1 MCIMYTYMYTY
12 LTTCTFIQYTCI
24 AHMRIFMNMYTLIC
38 YVHEHTHT
46 YTHTHTRIHT
56 HIYTIFN
63 IFGERERESGEK
75 RERERK
81 KEWYYGY
88 RMSHFRNK
96 IDMIALDSRCY
107 VGRIKE
113 CVFLFSRGSNNSED
127 VNLANLVYSL
137 QSDVMF
143 TFEFFKIL
151 Q

>member
-1 MCIMYTYMYTY
+1 
-12 LTTCTFIQYTCI
+12 
-24 AHMRIFMNMYTLIC
+24 
-38 YVHEHTHT
+38 
-46 YTHTHTRIHT
+46 
-56 HIYTIFN
+56 
-63 IFGERERESGEK
+63 
-75 RERERK
+75 
-81 KEWYYGY
+81 
-88 RMSHFRNK
+88 MSHFRNK

-143 TFEFFKIL
+143 TFKFFKIL